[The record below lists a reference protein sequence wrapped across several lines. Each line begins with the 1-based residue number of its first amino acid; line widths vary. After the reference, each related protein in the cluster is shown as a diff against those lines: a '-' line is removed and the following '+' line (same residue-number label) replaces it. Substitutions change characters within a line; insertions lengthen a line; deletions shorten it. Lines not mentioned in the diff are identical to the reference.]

1 MQNTDVRVDHTQHD
15 VRQSAWT
22 PADSRPRAGDPAA
35 MVAAYARRKP
45 LVVDDSLP
53 TASAPTARCH
63 EAYVAFH
70 MRTCLTCRL
79 HAAASLVTCRSVE
92 EVAAWRPRPAPTCY
106 MRWGHHSIRTGFEPS
121 FDYEPAPSCIRN
133 HPPTY
138 ADYPTTEQHLDQID
152 KIDVLSGGQAAP
164 PSNAVVLPLLTVVRD
179 KHRRKADKDGSI
191 PKGRVAVNPTAPGVN
206 DSMTPWPFQYDGVGA
221 AVRLVTPGCFMGKID
236 LTKYFLKFAA
246 GRNLQRFLWFSDP
259 RHEPVWFGQGKPSPA
274 WLRRKGGFRGT
285 SNGAAGGRDASRRYK
300 KYLGCPFGIKVMPA
314 FASFISGEI
323 CRMLR
328 SFGVARCVYYIDD
341 LLIVADSAEECQRQM
356 DLAMVLLRLLGLEP
370 AEQKT
375 EGPATTIDFLGVD
388 IVDGDR
394 LEISAKHLSDVRSS
408 MGRMIERGTADR
420 DGMLSLAG
428 TLSWYALVL
437 PGTRTFLRRIWDF
450 IGTTPLAGAIQ
461 ISEGALADM
470 QWWCGRIDRGE
481 LRGSR
486 IFRDDDLTEADVAAD
501 LRAADSAHTAYRRAA
516 GDAPAS
522 ESAGRTYCVDLC
534 CGAGGFSLGAR
545 MANVFVLLAV
555 DGCKLAIET
564 YRAGMAAAAA
574 EDAQLPGAAN
584 DPPPPHRA
592 ECHDVTDW
600 RYLLELISQLPHR
613 PQLLVAS
620 PPCQPFSTSGRG
632 LAGDPRADVVASVVQ
647 LALAMRVETLLIEN
661 VPGFVNSPQFAA
673 MCQALEGEYTIEW
686 GVADA
691 KHTAVPQA
699 RKRVFVTARRSKAR
713 CGMSD
718 AAAALPSR
726 GVCTLADAL
735 PDVRF
740 AYHVARTSHGRCVVP
755 ATEPMQTL
763 RTNCIN
769 GVNVSKYRP
778 RRADAAPIGEC
789 TVLGAA
795 RLGVVQGFP
804 ADYPWPER
812 RRRCRC
818 KFCASSSVA
827 AVSKQ
832 IGNAVPPRLAAWA
845 IATALWR
852 DERPPAQTGAPL
864 PARPPLGKGLPRLIS
879 VKSDAAG
886 DGRWCYV
893 YDRGADGGIIVWSRL
908 AGSDR
913 RVHVPYFE
921 MSAVYEAVMRHGSEW
936 AGCIVRFGV
945 DSSPVVNALN
955 SATSRDPHLMR
966 LLRGI
971 SDASIDFRF
980 DIVSVHVTRT
990 HNLLADQ
997 GTRHATA
1004 QDLLPYL
1011 APEGFSA
1018 ETCGDTVGT
1027 YRRCSQLHNGPISW
1041 LPLGPRQHSRSRPAP
1056 KKL

>member
-1 MQNTDVRVDHTQHD
+1 MALRGPDGLGMRRGEWRFATVHW
-15 VRQSAWT
+15 A
-22 PADSRPRAGDPAA
+22 AGPGAGLPS
-35 MVAAYARRKP
+35 VA
-45 LVVDDSLP
+45 
-53 TASAPTARCH
+53 
-63 EAYVAFH
+63 
-70 MRTCLTCRL
+70 
-79 HAAASLVTCRSVE
+79 
-92 EVAAWRPRPAPTCY
+92 
-106 MRWGHHSIRTGFEPS
+106 
-121 FDYEPAPSCIRN
+121 
-133 HPPTY
+133 
-138 ADYPTTEQHLDQID
+138 
-152 KIDVLSGGQAAP
+152 
-164 PSNAVVLPLLTVVRD
+164 VVRD
-179 KHRRKADKDGSI
+179 KHRRKAAEDGSV
-191 PKGRVAVNPTAPGVN
+191 PKGRVAVDPTAPGVN
-206 DSMTPWPFQYDGVGA
+206 DDMTPWPFRYDDVDA
-221 AVRLVTPGCFMGKID
+221 AVRLVSPGCFMGKID

-246 GRNLQRFLWFSDP
+246 GRRLQRCLWFSDP
-259 RHEPVWFGQGKPSPA
+259 RHEPQWLGKGAPSPE
-274 WLRRKGGFRGT
+274 WQRRRR
-285 SNGAAGGRDASRRYK
+285 ARDPSQRYK
-300 KYLGCPFGIKVMPA
+300 KYLGCPFGLKVMPA
-314 FASFISGEI
+314 FSSFISGEI

-328 SFGVARCVYYIDD
+328 SFGITRCVYYIDD
-341 LLIVADSAEECQRQM
+341 LLIVADSAAECQRQM

-370 AEQKT
+370 AEKKT
-375 EGPATTIDFLGVD
+375 EGPATTLDFLGVD
-388 IVDGDR
+388 IVDGNR
-394 LEISAKHLSDVRSS
+394 LEISAKHLALVRET
-408 MGRMIERGTADR
+408 MGRMIGRGEVDR
-420 DGMLSLAG
+420 DGVLSLAG

-437 PGTRTFLRRIWDF
+437 PGTRTYLRRIWDF
-450 IGTTPLAGAIQ
+450 IATTPLHGAIP
-461 ISEGALADM
+461 ISEGALEDM
-470 QWWCGRIDRGE
+470 RWWCGRIDRGE

-486 IFRDDDLTEADVAAD
+486 IFRDDDLSDADVQAD
-501 LRAADSAHTAYRRAA
+501 LRAADAAHVAYSEAA
-516 GDAPAS
+516 GDTPAS

-592 ECHDVTDW
+592 ECHDITDW
-600 RYLLELISQLPHR
+600 RHLLELISQLPHK

-673 MCQALEGEYTIEW
+673 MCLAMEDDYSIEW

-691 KHTAVPQA
+691 KHTAVPQS
-699 RKRVFVTARRSKAR
+699 RKRVFVTARRSKRR

-740 AYHVARTSHGRCVVP
+740 AYHVARTSRGRCVIP

-769 GVNVSKYRP
+769 GVNVGKYRP
-778 RRADAAPIGEC
+778 RQADAAPIGEC

-812 RRRCRC
+812 RVRC
-818 KFCASSSVA
+818 KCRFCASSSVA

-845 IATALWR
+845 ISTALWR
-852 DERPPAQTGAPL
+852 DERPPAPAGAPL
-864 PARPPLGKGLPRLIS
+864 PARPPLGTGLPRLIS
-879 VKSDAAG
+879 IKSDAAG

-893 YDRGADGGIIVWSRL
+893 YDKPSDDGLIVWGRL
-908 AGSDR
+908 AGADR

-921 MSAVYEAVMRHGSEW
+921 MAAVYEAVMRHRSEW
-936 AGCIVRFGV
+936 DGAVVRFGV

-955 SATSRDPHLMR
+955 TATSRDPHLMR
-966 LLRGI
+966 LLRAI

-980 DIVSVHVTRT
+980 DVVAVHVTRT

-997 GTRHATA
+997 GTRHATT
-1004 QDLLPYL
+1004 QDLAPYL

-1018 ETCGDTVGT
+1018 AEFAATAATFPP
-1027 YRRCSQLHNGPISW
+1027 CSRLSNGPISW
-1041 LPLGPRQHSRSRPAP
+1041 LPLGRRARWRSRPARSAR
-1056 KKL
+1056 